1 MSVVWATEIR
11 KYLCKGNSEIH
22 EMQKK
27 ITKGNEKAKK
37 HYFAGTDRKHAAN
50 NKNN

>member
-22 EMQKK
+22 ETQKK
-27 ITKGNEKAKK
+27 ITK
-37 HYFAGTDRKHAAN
+37 GTDRKHAAN
-50 NKNN
+50 DKNN